1 MGEDKVCDTC
11 GDIGYETA
19 LVICKKCKVGCE
31 HLYCMRKF
39 YMAAPAD
46 WCCEMCKS
54 ISMDSSDCGLKKES
68 FKAVTCDL
76 STKLHHGPKDFTDR
90 KSFCKGARGNWHEKA
105 VGTGKTKYLWTSEV
119 KNMPSGEKK
128 GESTCVGP
136 VSRKPS
142 KSIASEH
149 NIASMKPKSI
159 IYADSSFMVK
169 SNPKFGPSRNSS
181 VRSGNIQNNT
191 SVKKVKELKSIISPV
206 KEDRQMRQTSC
217 VKDTETSHAKKQK
230 KMKET
235 ASTSHMS
242 RHNQTCD
249 IPQTNASLSPAIP
262 LVSTEVIKRTDGHWQ
277 KKISK
282 ESCADC
288 QSPMSGVEL
297 TEDAKPKNSDADNVV
312 FSVKEFYIKAA
323 AEEPLPTDPATIASW
338 TGSFILK
345 DEKTSI
351 SFQAHPRSQGLSKV
365 KEFCRKMPEVL
376 EFELCLYED
385 FLRTVFKG
393 CDPDDQDIGL
403 YFFPDDR
410 IRPNAYISHLE
421 QLSGNFFLR
430 SCIDGV
436 ELLVFTSKVLH
447 KDYRSVELTEDAKP
461 KNSDADNVVFSVKEF
476 YIKAAAEEPLPTDPA
491 TIASWTGSFI
501 LKDEKT
507 SISFQ
512 AHPRSQGLSKV
523 KEFCRKMPEVLE
535 FELCLYEDF
544 LRTVFKGCDPDD
556 QDIGLYFFPDD
567 RIRPNAYISHLEQL
581 SGNFFL
587 RSCIDGVELLVFTSK
602 VLHKDYRKRN
612 KCDFLWGIYRH
623 RHRKLKVAVEETMV
637 VDMDIDSEEVDMEVD
652 MIGGETVGTVDVVVP
667 KQLTESDIDIPPG
680 FSPSMRGQWK
690 TKIKQEVWKF

>member
-447 KDYRSVELTEDAKP
+447 KDYR
-461 KNSDADNVVFSVKEF
+461 
-476 YIKAAAEEPLPTDPA
+476 
-491 TIASWTGSFI
+491 
-501 LKDEKT
+501 
-507 SISFQ
+507 
-512 AHPRSQGLSKV
+512 
-523 KEFCRKMPEVLE
+523 
-535 FELCLYEDF
+535 
-544 LRTVFKGCDPDD
+544 
-556 QDIGLYFFPDD
+556 
-567 RIRPNAYISHLEQL
+567 
-581 SGNFFL
+581 
-587 RSCIDGVELLVFTSK
+587 
-602 VLHKDYRKRN
+602 KRN

-667 KQLTESDIDIPPG
+667 KQLTECDIDISPG

>member
-1 MGEDKVCDTC
+1 MSLEPTKRPNRTAIKQLDKVCDTC

-191 SVKKVKELKSIISPV
+191 SVKKV
-206 KEDRQMRQTSC
+206 
-217 VKDTETSHAKKQK
+217 
-230 KMKET
+230 
-235 ASTSHMS
+235 
-242 RHNQTCD
+242 
-249 IPQTNASLSPAIP
+249 
-262 LVSTEVIKRTDGHWQ
+262 
-277 KKISK
+277 
-282 ESCADC
+282 
-288 QSPMSGVEL
+288 
-297 TEDAKPKNSDADNVV
+297 
-312 FSVKEFYIKAA
+312 
-323 AEEPLPTDPATIASW
+323 
-338 TGSFILK
+338 
-345 DEKTSI
+345 
-351 SFQAHPRSQGLSKV
+351 
-365 KEFCRKMPEVL
+365 
-376 EFELCLYED
+376 
-385 FLRTVFKG
+385 
-393 CDPDDQDIGL
+393 
-403 YFFPDDR
+403 
-410 IRPNAYISHLE
+410 
-421 QLSGNFFLR
+421 
-430 SCIDGV
+430 
-436 ELLVFTSKVLH
+436 
-447 KDYRSVELTEDAKP
+447 
-461 KNSDADNVVFSVKEF
+461 
-476 YIKAAAEEPLPTDPA
+476 KAAAEEPLPTDPA